1 MIFFIEEALTM
12 YIIAGLGNPTDK
24 YDKTRHNV
32 GFDTID
38 LLAKDLG
45 VTMGKSIF
53 KALIGKT
60 MIGSEKVLLVK
71 PLTFMNLSGNAI
83 RAIMHFYK
91 INVSKLVV
99 IYDDVDLDVGRLRI
113 RKKGSAGGHNGMKS
127 IIAQVGSEEFCRIRV
142 GIGHRPEEIDMI
154 NYVLGRFSK
163 EDRAQ
168 VEDAMDRAAK
178 AAKAIVTDGCDIA
191 MNKYN
196 G

>member
-1 MIFFIEEALTM
+1 M

-24 YDKTRHNV
+24 YEKTRHNV

-38 LLAKDLG
+38 ILAKDLG

-53 KALIGKT
+53 KALVGKT

-91 INVSKLVV
+91 SDVSKLVV

-163 EDRAQ
+163 EDRIQ

-178 AAKAIVTDGCDIA
+178 AAKAVVTDGCDIA